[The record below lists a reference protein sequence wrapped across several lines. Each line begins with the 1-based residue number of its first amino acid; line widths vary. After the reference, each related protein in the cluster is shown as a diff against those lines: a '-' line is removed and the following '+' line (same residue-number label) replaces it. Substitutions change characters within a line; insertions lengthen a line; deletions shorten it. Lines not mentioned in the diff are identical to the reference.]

1 MEIPNFIVDG
11 VNLKLER
18 ILFFYEIP
26 VFFVCNNGKK
36 DLYLVYCSD
45 IDELQYSII
54 SISCNELIDVLDNKT
69 PLDKVFHNSPRKFK
83 VCVEDYSRPVTI
95 LETDEYVKD
104 ELPKEGAFYGK
115 LDSEVKK
122 YLEQL
127 RTRSLSNLARVII
140 AKTFFTNHIERIA
153 RYIFYKDWE
162 MPLSSKAYK
171 EEFSR
176 TANYNREIVHA

>member
-26 VFFVCNNGKK
+26 VFFVCNNGQE
-36 DLYLVYCSD
+36 DLYLVYCND
-45 IDELQYSII
+45 IDELRYSII
-54 SISCNELIDVLDNKT
+54 PISCNKLIDVLDNKT
-69 PLDKVFHNSPRKFK
+69 PLDKIFHDSPRKFK
-83 VCVEDYSRPVTI
+83 VCVEDYSRPVTT
-95 LETDEYVKD
+95 LEIDEYAKD

-115 LDSEVKK
+115 LNSEVKN

-127 RTRSLSNLARVII
+127 RTRSLSSFTRVSV

-153 RYIFYKDWE
+153 RCIFYRDWE
-162 MPLSSKAYK
+162 TPLSSRTYK
-171 EEFSR
+171 KEFSR
-176 TANYNREIVHA
+176 TVNYNREIAHA